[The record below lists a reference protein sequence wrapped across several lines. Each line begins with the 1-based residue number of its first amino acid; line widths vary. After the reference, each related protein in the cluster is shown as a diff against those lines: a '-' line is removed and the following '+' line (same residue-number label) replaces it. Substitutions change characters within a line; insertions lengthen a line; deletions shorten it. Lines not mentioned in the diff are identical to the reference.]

1 MVAYASLGA
10 GDLIGHEVV
19 KAVAH
24 ATGKTP
30 AQVKTCPEGSA
41 RSHTSISV
49 PLIDD
54 LSRGICPLPYQYQCP
69 PN

>member
-1 MVAYASLGA
+1 MGKRFAVLFIGLEVVAYASLGA

-30 AQVKTCPEGSA
+30 AQVKTCPD
-41 RSHTSISV
+41 RSSSE
-49 PLIDD
+49 D
-54 LSRGICPLPYQYQCP
+54 LSL
-69 PN
+69 